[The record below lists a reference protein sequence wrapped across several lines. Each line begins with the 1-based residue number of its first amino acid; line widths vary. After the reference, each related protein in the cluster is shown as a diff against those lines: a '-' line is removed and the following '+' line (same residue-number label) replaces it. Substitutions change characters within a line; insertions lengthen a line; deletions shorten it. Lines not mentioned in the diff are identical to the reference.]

1 MPCLLMKRA
10 LIFSCLLALPLIS
23 VTAAE
28 GTAES
33 DLKTLLS
40 QPILEKDQPWKEVQA
55 FIAPKVPGIPEI
67 DSVTDWEKYIS
78 KVRSDVLNKVV
89 YRGQAAKWRDSKM
102 KVVWLE
108 TIAGGPEYK
117 IQKLRFEALPGLWV
131 PALLYIPNELS
142 GKVPVVMNVNGHDG
156 KNGKAAD
163 YKQVRCIN
171 QAKRGMLALNIEW
184 LGMGQLNVPG
194 LMHYRM
200 NQLDLCGTSGLA
212 PHYLSMKRGLDV
224 LLSHPHADPN
234 RVAVAGLS
242 GGGWQTI
249 FISSLDERVTLSNP
263 VAGYSSFLTR
273 VYHTKDLGDSEQT
286 PSDLGVYAD
295 YTHLTAMRAPRP
307 TLLTNNSKDNCCFE
321 SGYAQPPLLKAAFP
335 IYKLY
340 GKEDNLQKHINDDPG
355 THNFLKDNREVLYR
369 MLSAHFSEPGKPLPG
384 KEIECDAELKS
395 FDELKVEL
403 PASNETF
410 HSLAIQLAQKL
421 PRPSKSTRQNPREAL
436 KQLVHF
442 KPSTVQGTET
452 GQTIKDKTTVK
463 FWKLS
468 VDKDWTVPAVE
479 FSNGDSK
486 STTILVADAGRKT
499 LATSV
504 EMLLSKGENVIAVDP
519 FYFGE
524 SKISQRDFLY
534 GLLVA
539 AVGER
544 PLGIQAGQL
553 AAIAGWLRKE
563 RNQTS
568 VNIQA
573 AGPRSSLYTL
583 VAAAIE
589 PEAISSVSLQGAL
602 GSLKQIIEDN
612 QSVNQ
617 APELFCFG
625 LMKEFDIK
633 DIVALAGQDK
643 VTFIEPSDRLKQ
655 ELSQVSIKKNLS
667 YLGEGR
673 TEKLDLY
680 LPDPEFQKGPYPAV
694 VIIHGGGW
702 HGGDKAAGRE
712 INIGTNLAKAG
723 YVCTSI
729 NYQLAKKKKQSKFTD
744 NLKQVWPGHLQD
756 CKTAVRFL
764 RKHADQYQIDAEHIG
779 AIGGSAGGHLVAML
793 AVTGDDPK
801 LEPQEPHAGFSSC
814 IQAVVP
820 MYGVHD
826 LIALAKS
833 RAMLSSFSDTEK
845 ELSRQ
850 ASAVSHI
857 TKDDPPFLILH
868 GTKDALVPVTQSEL
882 LAAALKQGN
891 IPAELLIIE
900 GAPHSFHL
908 QPKQQDLRPTVIGFF
923 DRHLKP

>member
-1 MPCLLMKRA
+1 MLSHHARRCFVFCCLLFA
-10 LIFSCLLALPLIS
+10 GLQPLS
-23 VTAAE
+23 AAE
-28 GTAES
+28 Q
-33 DLKTLLS
+33 DLKTWLS
-40 QPILEKDQPWKEVQA
+40 QPIIEADLPWKEVQQY
-55 FIAPKVPGIPEI
+55 IAPRVLGMPEI
-67 DSVTDWEKYIS
+67 DSVAAWEKYVAQ
-78 KVRSDVLNKVV
+78 VRSDVLKKVV
-89 YRGQAAKWRDSKM
+89 YRGEAAKWRDSKPN
-102 KVVWLE
+102 VVWLE

-131 PALLYIPNELS
+131 PALLYIPDQLS
-142 GKVPVVMNVNGHDG
+142 GKVPVVLNVNGHDG

-212 PHYLSMKRGLDV
+212 PHYLSMKRGIDV
-224 LLSHPHADPN
+224 LLSHPNADPN

-321 SGYAQPPLLKAAFP
+321 SGYAQPPLLQAAFP
-335 IYKLY
+335 IFKLY
-340 GKEDNLQKHINDDPG
+340 DKEDNLQKHINDDPG
-355 THNFLKDNREVLYR
+355 DHNFLKDNREALYR
-369 MLSAHFSEPGKPLPG
+369 MLSAHFSDPGKPLPV

-403 PASNETF
+403 PADNETF
-410 HSLAIQLAQKL
+410 HSLALKLTQNL
-421 PRPSKSTRQNPREAL
+421 PRPAKSTQQKPREAL
-436 KQLVHF
+436 QQLVHF

-452 GQTIKDKTTVK
+452 GQVTKDKTSVK
-463 FWKLS
+463 FWKLK
-468 VDKDWTVPAVE
+468 VGKDWTVPAVE
-479 FSNGDSK
+479 FSSGPSR
-486 STTILVADAGRKT
+486 STTILVADAGRQS
-499 LATSV
+499 LAATV
-504 EMLLSKGENVIAVDP
+504 EKRLAQGENVLAIDP

-553 AAIAGWLRKE
+553 TAIADWLRNE

-568 VNIQA
+568 VSIQS
-573 AGPRSSLYTL
+573 AGPRSSLFTL
-583 VAAAIE
+583 VAAALE
-589 PEAISSVSLQGAL
+589 PEAISSVQLEGAL
-602 GSLKQIIEDN
+602 GSLKQIVEEN

-625 LMKEFDIK
+625 LLKEFDIK
-633 DIVALAGQDK
+633 DIVALAGADK
-643 VTFIEPSDRLKQ
+643 VTFIEPSERVKQ
-655 ELSQVSIKKNLS
+655 ELSQVTVKQEVS

-702 HGGDKAAGRE
+702 HGGDKAAARE
-712 INIGTNLAKAG
+712 INIGTSLAKAG
-723 YVCTSI
+723 YVCASI
-729 NYQLAKKKKQSKFTD
+729 NYQLAKKESKFTD
-744 NLKQVWPGHLQD
+744 NLKQVWPGNLQD

-764 RKHADQYQIDAEHIG
+764 RKHADQYQIDASHIG

-793 AVTGDDPK
+793 A
-801 LEPQEPHAGFSSC
+801 
-814 IQAVVP
+814 
-820 MYGVHD
+820 
-826 LIALAKS
+826 
-833 RAMLSSFSDTEK
+833 
-845 ELSRQ
+845 
-850 ASAVSHI
+850 
-857 TKDDPPFLILH
+857 
-868 GTKDALVPVTQSEL
+868 
-882 LAAALKQGN
+882 
-891 IPAELLIIE
+891 
-900 GAPHSFHL
+900 
-908 QPKQQDLRPTVIGFF
+908 
-923 DRHLKP
+923 

>member
-1 MPCLLMKRA
+1 MLNHDARRFFVFCCLL
-10 LIFSCLLALPLIS
+10 LTGIPPLS
-23 VTAAE
+23 AAE
-28 GTAES
+28 Q
-33 DLKTLLS
+33 DLKTWLS
-40 QPILEKDQPWKEVQA
+40 QPIIEADLPWKEVQQY
-55 FIAPKVPGIPEI
+55 IAPRVPGMPEI
-67 DSVTDWEKYIS
+67 DSVSAWEKYITQ
-78 KVRSDVLNKVV
+78 VRSDVLNKVV
-89 YRGQAAKWRDSKM
+89 YRGEAAKWRDSKM
-102 KVVWLE
+102 NIVWLE

-131 PALLYIPNELS
+131 PALLYVPNQLS
-142 GKVPVVMNVNGHDG
+142 GKVPVVMNVNGHDR
-156 KNGKAAD
+156 NGKAAD

-171 QAKRGMLALNIEW
+171 QAKRGMIALNIEW

-194 LMHYRM
+194 FTHYQM

-212 PHYLSMKRGLDV
+212 PFYLSMKRGLDV
-224 LLSHPHADPN
+224 LLSHPHADPK

-286 PSDLGVYAD
+286 PNDLGVYAD

-340 GKEDNLQKHINDDPG
+340 EKENFLQKHINDDPG
-355 THNFLKDNREVLYR
+355 DHNFLQDNREALYR
-369 MLSAHFSEPGKPLPG
+369 MLSAHFSEPEKPLPV
-384 KEIECDAELKS
+384 KEIECKAEIKS
-395 FDELKVEL
+395 ADELKVEL
-403 PASNETF
+403 PADNETF
-410 HSLAIQLAQKL
+410 HSLALTLCQNLPQPAKSSQK
-421 PRPSKSTRQNPREAL
+421 QPRETL
-436 KQLVHF
+436 KQTVHF
-442 KPSTVQGTET
+442 KEAKVQGTET
-452 GQTIKDKTTVK
+452 GQATKDKTTVK
-463 FWKLS
+463 FWKLKI
-468 VDKDWTVPAVE
+468 DNDWTVPAVE
-479 FSNGDSK
+479 FSNGPSK
-486 STTILVADAGRKT
+486 STTILVADEGRKS
-499 LATSV
+499 LATNV
-504 EMLLSKGENVIAVDP
+504 EKLLAQGETVLAVDP

-544 PLGIQAGQL
+544 PLGIQASQL
-553 AAIAGWLRKE
+553 TAIAGWLQKE

-568 VNIQA
+568 VKIQS
-573 AGPRSSLYTL
+573 AGPRSSLFTL

-589 PEAISSVSLQGAL
+589 PEAITSVSLEGSL
-602 GSLKQIIEDN
+602 GSLKQVLEEN

-625 LMKEFDIK
+625 LLKQFDIK
-633 DIVALAGQDK
+633 QLVELAGTDK
-643 VTFIEPSDRLKQ
+643 IQFIEPSDRVKQ
-655 ELSQVSIKKNLS
+655 ELSQVRVKQDFS

-673 TEKLDLY
+673 SEKLDLY
-680 LPDPEFQKGPYPAV
+680 LPDPRFQAGPYPAI

-702 HGGDKAAGRE
+702 HGGDKAATRE
-712 INIGTNLAKAG
+712 QNIGNTLAKAG
-723 YVCTSI
+723 YVCASI
-729 NYQLAKKKKQSKFTD
+729 NYQLAKKESKFTD
-744 NLKQVWPGHLQD
+744 NLKQVWPRNLQD

-764 RKHADQYQIDAEHIG
+764 RKHANQYQIDTDHIG

-793 AVTGDDPK
+793 AVTGDDPEF
-801 LEPQEPHAGFSSC
+801 EPQEPYTGFSSR

-826 LIALAKS
+826 LLALAQS
-833 RAMLSSFSDTEK
+833 RDQLSSFSDGEK
-845 ELSRQ
+845 ELCRQ
-850 ASAVSHI
+850 ASAVNHL

-868 GTKDALVPVTQSEL
+868 GTKDTLVPVEQSEL
-882 LAAALKQGN
+882 LMAALQQGN
-891 IPAELLIIE
+891 VPAEILIIE

-908 QPKQQDLRPTVIGFF
+908 QPRQQDLRSTVLGFF

>member
-1 MPCLLMKRA
+1 MYRPLVFCCLIA
-10 LIFSCLLALPLIS
+10 LSLTT

-28 GTAES
+28 P
-33 DLKTLLS
+33 DLKAWLAE
-40 QPILEKDQPWKEVQA
+40 PILEKDLPWKEVQA
-55 FIAPKVPGIPEI
+55 FIAPKVPGMPEVS
-67 DSVTDWEKYIS
+67 SVAEWKKTADRI
-78 KVRSDVLNKVV
+78 RQDVLNKVV
-89 YRGQAAKWRDSKM
+89 YRGEAAKWRDSKLN
-102 KVVWLE
+102 VVWLE
-108 TIAGGPEYK
+108 TITGGPGYK
-117 IQKLRFEALPGLWV
+117 IQKLRYEALPGLWV

-142 GKVPVVMNVNGHDG
+142 GKVPVVMNVNGHDR
-156 KNGKAAD
+156 KDGKAAD
-163 YKQVRCIN
+163 YKQIRCIN
-171 QAKRGMLALNIEW
+171 QAKRGMLALNVEW
-184 LGMGQLNVPG
+184 LGMGQLNTPG
-194 LMHYRM
+194 FTHYKM

-212 PHYLSMKRGLDV
+212 PFYLAMKKGLDV
-224 LLSHPHADPN
+224 LLSHPNADPN
-234 RVAVAGLS
+234 RVAVTGLS

-286 PSDLGVYAD
+286 PNDLALYAD

-340 GKEDNLQKHINDDPG
+340 DKEDNLQKHINDDPG
-355 THNFLKDNREVLYR
+355 THNFLKDNREALYR
-369 MLSAHFSEPGKPLPG
+369 MLSAHFSQPGKPLPV
-384 KEIECDAELKS
+384 KEIACEDEL
-395 FDELKVEL
+395 FTADELKVEL
-403 PASNETF
+403 PANNADF
-410 HSLAIQLAQKL
+410 HSLALKLSQNL
-421 PRPSKSTRQNPREAL
+421 PRPAKNASSQSRRASLKKIVHSTQTKL
-436 KQLVHF
+436 
-442 KPSTVQGTET
+442 TGTEVSQKT
-452 GQTIKDKTTVK
+452 ADSTTIK
-463 FWKLS
+463 FWKLK
-468 VDKDWTVPAVE
+468 VDNDWTVPAVQ
-479 FSNGDSK
+479 FSRKPSK
-486 STTILVADAGRKT
+486 STTIVVADAGRQS
-499 LATSV
+499 LAATV
-504 EMLLSKGENVIAVDP
+504 EILLSQGENVLAVDP

-539 AVGER
+539 TVGER

-553 AAIAGWLRKE
+553 AGIARWLKQDQEQTAI
-563 RNQTS
+563 Q
-568 VNIQA
+568 IQA
-573 AGPRSSLYTL
+573 VGPRSSLFTL
-583 VAAAIE
+583 VAAALE
-589 PEAISSVSLQGAL
+589 PAAITGVSLQDSY
-602 GSLKQIIEDN
+602 GSLKEILEQDKPV
-612 QSVNQ
+612 SQ

-625 LMKEFDIK
+625 LLKEFDIK
-633 DIVALAGQDK
+633 AIVALAGSERVQ
-643 VTFIEPSDRLKQ
+643 FIEPSERVKQ
-655 ELSQVSIKKNLS
+655 ELSHVTVKKDVS
-667 YLGEGR
+667 YLGKGR

-680 LPDPEFQKGPYPAV
+680 LPDPKFQQGPYPAV
-694 VIIHGGGW
+694 IIIHGGGW
-702 HGGDKAAGRE
+702 HGGDKAARRE

-723 YVCTSI
+723 YVCASI
-729 NYQLAKKKKQSKFTD
+729 NYQLAKKQSKFTD

-764 RKHADQYQIDAEHIG
+764 RKHADQYQIDTKHIG

-801 LEPQEPHAGFSSC
+801 LEPQEPYAGFSSR

-820 MYGVHD
+820 MYGAHD

-833 RAMLSSFSDTEK
+833 RDMLSSFSEIEK

-868 GTKDALVPVTQSEL
+868 GTKDALVPVEQSEL

-891 IPAELLIIE
+891 IPVELLIIE

>member
-1 MPCLLMKRA
+1 MLSQLLNRS
-10 LIFSCLLALPLIS
+10 LIFCYLLALSL
-23 VTAAE
+23 TAA
-28 GTAES
+28 TAAES
-33 DLKTLLS
+33 DLKTWLTK
-40 QPILEKDQPWKEVQA
+40 PILEKDQPWKEVQA
-55 FIAPKVPGIPEI
+55 FIAPKVPGMPEVS
-67 DSVTDWEKYIS
+67 SVAAWEKTADRIR
-78 KVRSDVLNKVV
+78 KDVLKKVV
-89 YRGQAAKWRDSKM
+89 YRGEAAKWRDTKLN
-102 KVVWLE
+102 VVWLE
-108 TIAGGPEYK
+108 TIEGGPGYK

-131 PALLYIPNELS
+131 PALLYVPNQLS
-142 GKVPVVMNVNGHDG
+142 GKVPVVMNVNGHDR
-156 KNGKAAD
+156 KHGKAAD

-171 QAKRGMLALNIEW
+171 QAKRGMLALNVEW
-184 LGMGQLNVPG
+184 LGMGQLNSPG
-194 LMHYRM
+194 FTHYKM

-212 PHYLSMKRGLDV
+212 PFYLAMKKGLDV
-224 LLSHPHADPN
+224 LLSHPSADPE

-286 PSDLGVYAD
+286 PNDLALYAD

-340 GKEDNLQKHINDDPG
+340 DKENNLQKHINDDPG
-355 THNFLKDNREVLYR
+355 THNFLQDNREAFYR
-369 MLSAHFSEPGKPLPG
+369 MLSVHFSEPGKPLPV
-384 KEIECDAELKS
+384 KEIECNAEIKS
-395 FDELKVEL
+395 ADELKVEL
-403 PASNETF
+403 PADNETF
-410 HSLAIQLAQKL
+410 HSLALKLCQNL
-421 PRPSKSTRQNPREAL
+421 PRLAKKSSQKSRRETL
-436 KQLVHF
+436 KNIVHF
-442 KPSTVQGTET
+442 QQSKVKGTET
-452 GQTIKDKTTVK
+452 SQATKDKTTVK
-463 FWKLS
+463 FWKLN
-468 VDKDWTVPAVE
+468 VDQNWTVPAVE
-479 FSNGDSK
+479 FSRGPSK
-486 STTILVADAGRKT
+486 STTILVADAGRKS
-499 LATSV
+499 LAATV
-504 EMLLSKGENVIAVDP
+504 EKLLAQGETVLAVDP

-524 SKISQRDFLY
+524 SKISQRDYLY

-544 PLGIQAGQL
+544 PLGIQASQL
-553 AAIAGWLRKE
+553 TAIAGWLRDE

-568 VNIQA
+568 IKIQSM
-573 AGPRSSLYTL
+573 GPRSSLFTL

-589 PEAISSVSLQGAL
+589 PGAFSSVSLQAAM
-602 GSLKQIIEDN
+602 GSLKQVIEED

-625 LMKEFDIK
+625 LLKQFDIK
-633 DIVALAGQDK
+633 QLVELAEADK
-643 VTFIEPSDRLKQ
+643 VQFIEPSERVKQ
-655 ELSQVSIKKNLS
+655 ELSQVTVKKDLS
-667 YLGEGR
+667 YLGKGR

-680 LPDPEFQKGPYPAV
+680 LPDPAFHKGPYPAV

-702 HGGDKAAGRE
+702 HGGDKGARRE
-712 INIGTNLAKAG
+712 INIGINLAKAG
-723 YVCTSI
+723 YVCASI
-729 NYQLAKKKKQSKFTD
+729 NYQLAKKQSKFTD

-756 CKTAVRFL
+756 CKTAVRYL
-764 RKHADQYQIDAEHIG
+764 RKHADQYQIDADHIG

-793 AVTGDDPK
+793 AVTGDDPE
-801 LEPQEPHAGFSSC
+801 LEPKGPYAGFSSR

-820 MYGVHD
+820 MYGAHD
-826 LIALAKS
+826 LIAIAKS
-833 RAMLSSFSDTEK
+833 RDMLPSLTDAEK

-857 TKDDPPFLILH
+857 SQDDPPFLILH
-868 GTKDALVPVTQSEL
+868 GTKDALVPVEQSEL
-882 LAAALKQGN
+882 LAAALKQGK

-923 DRHLKP
+923 DQHLKP

>member
-1 MPCLLMKRA
+1 MRNDRPRLLLMICC
-10 LIFSCLLALPLIS
+10 LILLSTLPLS
-23 VTAAE
+23 AAE
-28 GTAES
+28 Q
-33 DLKTLLS
+33 DFKTWLS
-40 QPILEKDQPWKEVQA
+40 QPLIEKDLPWKEVQKY
-55 FIAPKVPGIPEI
+55 IAPRVLGMPEM

-78 KVRSDVLNKVV
+78 QVRSDVLNKVV
-89 YRGQAAKWRDSKM
+89 YRGAAAKWRDSKM
-102 KVVWLE
+102 NVKWLE
-108 TIAGGPEYK
+108 TIEGGPEYK
-117 IQKLRFEALPGLWV
+117 IQKLRFEALPGLWI
-131 PALLYIPNELS
+131 PALLYVPNQLS

-171 QAKRGMLALNIEW
+171 QAKRGMLALNLEW
-184 LGMGQLNVPG
+184 VGMGQLNVPG

-224 LLSHPHADPN
+224 LLSHPHADPK

-286 PSDLGVYAD
+286 PNDLGVYAD

-307 TLLTNNSKDNCCFE
+307 TLLSNNSKDNCCFE

-335 IYKLY
+335 VYKLY
-340 GKEDNLQKHINDDPG
+340 NKEDFLQKHVNDDPG
-355 THNFLKDNREVLYR
+355 DHNFLQDNREALYR
-369 MLSAHFSEPGKPLPG
+369 MLSVHFSDPGKPLPV
-384 KEIECDAELKS
+384 KEIECQAELKS

-403 PASNETF
+403 PADNETF
-410 HSLAIQLAQKL
+410 QSLALKLTQNL
-421 PRPSKSTRQNPREAL
+421 PRPSKSTQKNPREAL
-436 KQLVHF
+436 KQIVHF
-442 KPSTVQGTET
+442 KKSQVKGTET
-452 GQTIKDKTTVK
+452 GQKTKGNTTVT
-463 FWKLS
+463 FWKLK
-468 VDKDWTVPAVE
+468 VDQDWTVPAVE
-479 FSNGDSK
+479 FSRGPSK
-486 STTILVADAGRKT
+486 STTIVVADQGRKS
-499 LATSV
+499 LAGTV
-504 EMLLSKGENVIAVDP
+504 EKLLAQGENVLAIDP

-544 PLGIQAGQL
+544 PLGIQSGQVT
-553 AAIAGWLRKE
+553 AIARWLRNT
-563 RNQTS
+563 RSQTT
-568 VNIQA
+568 VNVQST
-573 AGPRSSLYTL
+573 GPRSSLYTL
-583 VAAAIE
+583 VAAAME
-589 PEAISSVSLQGAL
+589 PEAISNVRLIDSM

-625 LMKEFDIK
+625 LLKAFDIK
-633 DIVALAGQDK
+633 QIVELAGSEK
-643 VTFIEPSDRLKQ
+643 VQFIDPSDRVKQ
-655 ELSQVSIKKNLS
+655 ELSQIAIKKNIS
-667 YLGEGR
+667 YLGEDR
-673 TEKLDLY
+673 KEKLDLY
-680 LPDPEFQKGPYPAV
+680 LPDPQLQSGPYPAV

-702 HGGDKAAGRE
+702 HGGDKAARRE

-723 YVCTSI
+723 YVCASI
-729 NYQLAKKKKQSKFTD
+729 NYQLAKKSSKFTD
-744 NLKQVWPGHLQD
+744 NLKQVWPGNLED

-764 RKHADQYQIDAEHIG
+764 RKHADKYQIDADHIG
-779 AIGGSAGGHLVAML
+779 AIGGSAGGHLVSIL
-793 AVTGDDPK
+793 ATTGDDTKPK
-801 LEPQEPHAGFSSC
+801 PQAKYAEFSSS

-826 LIALAKS
+826 LIALAES
-833 RAMLSSFSDTEK
+833 RDMLPSFTEAEK
-845 ELSRQ
+845 TLSQQ
-850 ASAVSHI
+850 ASPVTHI
-857 TKDDPPFLILH
+857 SPNDPPFLILH
-868 GTKDALVPVTQSEL
+868 GTKDALVPVVQSEL
-882 LAAALKQGN
+882 LLSALKKGN
-891 IPAELLIIE
+891 IPAELLVIE

-908 QPKQQDLRPTVIGFF
+908 QPKQRDLRPEVIGFF

>member
-1 MPCLLMKRA
+1 MINQRLSRFCV
-10 LIFSCLLALPLIS
+10 FCCLLALSLTTA
-23 VTAAE
+23 TAAE
-28 GTAES
+28 P
-33 DLKTLLS
+33 DLKTLLAK
-40 QPILEKDQPWKEVQA
+40 PILEKDQPWKEVQA
-55 FIAPKVPGIPEI
+55 FIAPKVPGMPEVS
-67 DSVTDWEKYIS
+67 SVAEWEKTIARIR
-78 KVRSDVLNKVV
+78 KDVLNKVV
-89 YRGQAAKWRDSKM
+89 YRGEAAKWRDSKPN
-102 KVVWLE
+102 VVWLE

-117 IQKLRFEALPGLWV
+117 IQKLRLEALPGLWV

-142 GKVPVVMNVNGHDG
+142 GKVPVVMNVNGHDR
-156 KNGKAAD
+156 KDGKAAD

-171 QAKRGMLALNIEW
+171 QAKRGMLALNVEW
-184 LGMGQLNVPG
+184 LGMGQLGTPG
-194 LMHYRM
+194 FTHYKM

-212 PHYLSMKRGLDV
+212 PHYLSMKRGLNV
-224 LLSHPHADPN
+224 LLSHPNADPN

-286 PSDLGVYAD
+286 PNDLALYAD

-335 IYKLY
+335 IYQLY
-340 GKEDNLQKHINDDPG
+340 DKEDNLQKHVNDDPG
-355 THNFLKDNREVLYR
+355 THNFLKDNREALYR
-369 MLSAHFSEPGKPLPG
+369 MLSAHFSDPGKPLPV

-403 PASNETF
+403 PANNADF
-410 HSLAIQLAQKL
+410 HSLALKLSQNL
-421 PRPSKSTRQNPREAL
+421 PRPAKKSSPKKQRESL
-436 KQLVHF
+436 KKIVHSSPA
-442 KPSTVQGTET
+442 KVT
-452 GQTIKDKTTVK
+452 GAEVGQKKEDNTTIT
-463 FWKLS
+463 FWKLN
-468 VDKDWTVPAVE
+468 VNKDWTVPAVQ
-479 FSNGDSK
+479 FSRKPAK
-486 STTILVADAGRKT
+486 STTIVIADAGRQS
-499 LATSV
+499 LAATV
-504 EMLLSKGENVIAVDP
+504 EQLLSQGENVLAVDP

-544 PLGIQAGQL
+544 PLGIQADQLTGIAEWLKQDQGQSTV
-553 AAIAGWLRKE
+553 
-563 RNQTS
+563 Q
-568 VNIQA
+568 IQS
-573 AGPRSSLYTL
+573 AGPRSSLITL
-583 VAAAIE
+583 VAAAIK
-589 PEAISSVSLQGAL
+589 PEAINGVSLQNSY
-602 GSLKQIIEDN
+602 GSLKEILEEDKA
-612 QSVNQ
+612 VNQ

-625 LMKEFDIK
+625 LLKEFDIK
-633 DIVALAGQDK
+633 DLVALAGSEK
-643 VTFIEPSDRLKQ
+643 VTFIEPSERVKR
-655 ELSQVSIKKNLS
+655 ELSHVTVKKDVS

-680 LPDPEFQKGPYPAV
+680 LPDPKFQKGPYPAV

-702 HGGDKAAGRE
+702 HGGDKGARRE

-723 YVCTSI
+723 YVCASI
-729 NYQLAKKKKQSKFTD
+729 NYRLAKKQSKFTD

-756 CKTAVRFL
+756 CKTAVRYL
-764 RKHADQYQIDAEHIG
+764 RKHADQYQVDAKHIG

-801 LEPQEPHAGFSSC
+801 LEPNAQYADFSSR

-820 MYGVHD
+820 MYGAHD
-826 LIALAKS
+826 LTTLAKS
-833 RAMLSSFSDTEK
+833 RDMLSSFTEAEK

-850 ASAVSHI
+850 ASAVNYI

-868 GTKDALVPVTQSEL
+868 GTKDALVPVEQSEL
-882 LAAALKQGN
+882 LAVALKEGN
-891 IPAELLIIE
+891 IPTELLIIE

>member
-1 MPCLLMKRA
+1 M
-10 LIFSCLLALPLIS
+10 LPLIS

-28 GTAES
+28 PES
-33 DLKTLLS
+33 DLKTWLAK
-40 QPILEKDQPWKEVQA
+40 PILEKDQPWKEVQA
-55 FIAPKVPGIPEI
+55 FIAPKVPGMPEI
-67 DSVTDWEKYIS
+67 SSVADWEKYIS
-78 KVRSDVLNKVV
+78 RVRSDVLNKVV
-89 YRGQAAKWRDSKM
+89 YRGEAAQWRDSKM
-102 KVVWLE
+102 NVVWLE
-108 TIAGGPEYK
+108 TIEGGPEYK

-131 PALLYIPNELS
+131 PALLYIPNQLT
-142 GKVPVVMNVNGHDG
+142 GKVPVVMNVNGHDR
-156 KNGKAAD
+156 NGKVAD

-184 LGMGQLNVPG
+184 LGMGQLNLPG
-194 LMHYRM
+194 FTHYKM

-286 PSDLGVYAD
+286 PNDLGVYAD

-307 TLLTNNSKDNCCFE
+307 TLLSNNSKDNCCFE
-321 SGYAQPPLLKAAFP
+321 SGYTQPPLLKAAFP

-340 GKEDNLQKHINDDPG
+340 DKENHLQKHINDDPG
-355 THNFLKDNREVLYR
+355 DHNFLKDNREALYR
-369 MLSAHFSEPGKPLPG
+369 MLSAHFSEPGKPLPV
-384 KEIECDAELKS
+384 KEIECNAELKS

-403 PASNETF
+403 PADNETF
-410 HSLAIQLAQKL
+410 HSLALKL
-421 PRPSKSTRQNPREAL
+421 SQNLPQPSKSSQKDPRETL
-436 KQLVHF
+436 KKNVHY
-442 KPSTVQGTET
+442 KQAKVQGTET
-452 GQTIKDKTTVK
+452 GQATKDKTTVK
-463 FWKLS
+463 FWKLKI
-468 VDKDWTVPAVE
+468 DNDWTVPAVE
-479 FSNGDSK
+479 FSNGPSK
-486 STTILVADAGRKT
+486 STTILVSDEGRKG
-499 LATSV
+499 LAATV
-504 EMLLSKGENVIAVDP
+504 EKLLAQGETVLAVDP

-544 PLGIQAGQL
+544 PLGIQASQL
-553 AAIAGWLRKE
+553 AAIAGWLRNE
-563 RNQTS
+563 QNQTS
-568 VNIQA
+568 VKIQS
-573 AGPRSSLYTL
+573 AGPRSSLFTL

-589 PEAISSVSLQGAL
+589 PEAITSVSLQGSM
-602 GSLKQIIEDN
+602 GSLKQVIEDD

-625 LMKEFDIK
+625 LLQQFDIK
-633 DIVALAGQDK
+633 DIVALAGPDK
-643 VTFIEPSDRLKQ
+643 VQFIEPGDRVKR
-655 ELSQVSIKKNLS
+655 ELSHITVKKDVS

-680 LPDPEFQKGPYPAV
+680 LPDPKLQAGPYPAV

-712 INIGTNLAKAG
+712 QNIGTSLAKAG
-723 YVCTSI
+723 YVCASI
-729 NYQLAKKKKQSKFTD
+729 NYQLAKKESKFTD
-744 NLKQVWPGHLQD
+744 TLKQVWPAHLQD

-764 RKHADQYQIDAEHIG
+764 RKHADQYQIDAKHIG

-793 AVTGDDPK
+793 AVTGDDPA
-801 LEPQEPHAGFSSC
+801 LEPQEPYAGFSSR

-826 LIALAKS
+826 LLALAES
-833 RAMLSSFSDTEK
+833 RGQLPSFSDTEK
-845 ELSRQ
+845 ELCRQ
-850 ASAVSHI
+850 ASAVSYI
-857 TKDDPPFLILH
+857 TSDDPPFLILH
-868 GTKDALVPVTQSEL
+868 GTRDTLVPVEQSEL
-882 LAAALKQGN
+882 LLAALKQGN
-891 IPAELLIIE
+891 VSAEILIIE

-908 QPKQQDLRPTVIGFF
+908 QPKQQDLRPTVLGFF
-923 DRHLKP
+923 DQHLKP